1 MKEREA
7 RREGK
12 TREEGSSGMRDQV
25 AHAPRL
31 PELTNPDDGGCP
43 EPLSIQHCLVCCL
56 CSCVGKELAVT
67 RERPTNNAADALQ
80 EVMKNRLGPVDSHA
94 ACWSVDP
101 PAPLDCFLLFDHGS
115 SHCPLFSPVLF
126 APIFFSTPPPPPPPP
141 PSSSSSSSPFFFLL
155 LFLLL
160 HMLFFTLICHN
171 SACPHRAAVPIT
183 TPSSSTMRRPLI
195 VSRVVR

>member
-115 SHCPLFSPVLF
+115 SHCPLVF
-126 APIFFSTPPPPPPPP
+126 
-141 PSSSSSSSPFFFLL
+141 PSSSSLVPSLSLIFL
-155 LFLLL
+155 
-160 HMLFFTLICHN
+160 TLGSLSLKYLGCIN
-171 SACPHRAAVPIT
+171 
-183 TPSSSTMRRPLI
+183 
-195 VSRVVR
+195 VSNNKTYKLCIHFYT